1 VLSVYRGAGRIGGRF
16 MHPAILG
23 IALGTQLVVQASDHI
38 PNFNLEKACKVL
50 SEKADQGYNDCLKDE
65 KSARQQ
71 LVTIW
76 SSYSASIRARCT
88 SDTVTLGMN
97 SALDLL
103 TCLQM
108 KDDAVP
114 NSSKGAIG
122 TKPPN

>member
-1 VLSVYRGAGRIGGRF
+1 

-23 IALGTQLVVQASDHI
+23 IALGTQLVVQISDHI

-50 SEKADQGYNDCLKDE
+50 SEKADQSYNDCLNGE

-71 LVTIW
+71 LVSIW
-76 SSYSASIRARCT
+76 SSYSASIRAQCA

-108 KDDAVP
+108 KDNAGP
-114 NSSKGAIG
+114 NSSSGSKRTIG

>member
-1 VLSVYRGAGRIGGRF
+1 

-23 IALGTQLVVQASDHI
+23 IALGTQLVVQVSGDI

-50 SEKADQGYNDCLKDE
+50 SEKTDQSYNDCLNDE

-71 LVTIW
+71 LGTIW
-76 SSYSASIRARCT
+76 SSYPASIRAQCA

-108 KDDAVP
+108 KPDAG
-114 NSSKGAIG
+114 SSSRRPIGA
-122 TKPPN
+122 KPPN

>member
-1 VLSVYRGAGRIGGRF
+1 
-16 MHPAILG
+16 MHPAIIG
-23 IALGTQLVVQASDHI
+23 IVLGTQLVVQVSGNI

-50 SEKADQGYNDCLKDE
+50 SEKADQSYNDCLNDE

-71 LVTIW
+71 LVSIW
-76 SSYSASIRARCT
+76 SSYPASIRAQCS

-108 KDDAVP
+108 KDDAGP
-114 NSSKGAIG
+114 NSSSSSKRATG
-122 TKPPN
+122 TKAPN

>member
-1 VLSVYRGAGRIGGRF
+1 

-23 IALGTQLVVQASDHI
+23 VALGAQLVVQASDHL

-50 SEKADQGYNDCLKDE
+50 SEKVDQGDKDCLNDE

-71 LVTIW
+71 LGSTW
-76 SSYSASIRARCT
+76 SSYPASIRAQCA

-108 KDDAVP
+108 KADAGA
-114 NSSKGAIG
+114 NSSSGSRRATGA
-122 TKPPN
+122 KPRN

>member
-1 VLSVYRGAGRIGGRF
+1 
-16 MHPAILG
+16 MHPVILG
-23 IALGTQLVVQASDHI
+23 IGLSTQLVVQVSGQI

-50 SEKADQGYNDCLKDE
+50 SEKTDQGYHDCLNDE

-71 LVTIW
+71 LATIW
-76 SSYSASIRARCT
+76 SSYSSSIRAQCT
-88 SDTVTLGMN
+88 RDTVTLGMN

-108 KDDAVP
+108 KDDAG
-114 NSSKGAIG
+114 SHSKRAAG

>member
-1 VLSVYRGAGRIGGRF
+1 

-23 IALGTQLVVQASDHI
+23 IALGAQLVVQVSGQI

-50 SEKADQGYNDCLKDE
+50 SEKVDQGYKDCLNDE

-71 LVTIW
+71 LGSIW
-76 SSYSASIRARCT
+76 SSYPAAIRAQCA
-88 SDTVTLGMN
+88 SDTITLGMN

-108 KDDAVP
+108 KADTGP
-114 NSSKGAIG
+114 NSSSSARRTTGA
-122 TKPPN
+122 KPPN

>member
-1 VLSVYRGAGRIGGRF
+1 

-23 IALGTQLVVQASDHI
+23 IALGTQLVVQASDRV

-50 SEKADQGYNDCLKDE
+50 SEKVDQGYKDCLNDE

-71 LVTIW
+71 LGAIW
-76 SSYSASIRARCT
+76 SSYPASIRAQCT

-108 KDDAVP
+108 KRAT
-114 NSSKGAIG
+114 GA
-122 TKPPN
+122 KPPN